1 MPTGLKKHAPAAE
14 RNGEA
19 IAAVLDKVLPKSGR
33 VLEVASG
40 TGQHACFFARTWP
53 QLEWLPSDADPEAL
67 LSIEAWREETSSA
80 NLLPSIRLDV
90 FSAQWPVSKIDAIV
104 AINLL
109 QVAPLPTADAL
120 FAGAAN
126 CLAPGGLLF
135 LYGPFIVPG
144 VPTATSNLEFDA
156 SLRARNP
163 SWGVRSFDRVR
174 RAAEQSGFFFQDRV
188 DMPANNFSLVFR
200 KKASNV
206 LIRIAEERD
215 DAVLGTLL
223 VDAFRETYAEKMP
236 EVVVTDR
243 RIEELNSFSGKR
255 NKGTTWVAEV
265 GGRIVGTVFAARPG
279 SRDSLAW
286 LNDCA
291 ELKHLAVSP
300 EFRRSGLSEQLME
313 AALSAIRGWGCW
325 GVCLHVRR
333 GAYGIARF
341 YEKQNFVRDKRGD
354 FDRLP
359 EVFLEAYLKRLRD

>member
-1 MPTGLKKHAPAAE
+1 MPTALKKHAPAAE
-14 RNGEA
+14 RNREA
-19 IAAVLDKVLPKSGR
+19 IAAVLGKVLPKSGR

-40 TGQHACFFARTWP
+40 TGQHAFHFAQTWP
-53 QLEWLPSDADPEAL
+53 QLEWYPTDADPEAL
-67 LSIEAWREETSSA
+67 MSIEAWREETPLE
-80 NLLPSIRLDV
+80 NLKPSVRLDV
-90 FSAQWPVSKIDAIV
+90 FSAQWPVAKVDVIV

-109 QVAPLPTADAL
+109 QVSPLPTVDAL

-126 CLAPGGLLF
+126 CLGPGGLVF

-144 VPTATSNLEFDA
+144 VPTAPSNLEFDA

-174 RAAEQSGFFFQDRV
+174 RAAEQSGFFFQDRI
-188 DMPANNFSLVFR
+188 DMPANNFSFVFR
-200 KKASNV
+200 KKPTNV
-206 LIRIAEERD
+206 LIRTAEDRD
-215 DAVLGTLL
+215 DAALGTLL
-223 VDAFRETYAEKMP
+223 VDAFRDTYAVKMP
-236 EVVVTDR
+236 EVVVTER
-243 RIEELNSFSGKR
+243 RIEELNSFDGKR

-265 GGRIVGTVFAARPG
+265 GGRIVGTVFAAKPG
-279 SRDSLAW
+279 SKDSLAW
-286 LNDCA
+286 LNECA
-291 ELKHLAVSP
+291 ELKHLAVVP

-313 AALSAIRGWGCW
+313 TALAAIRGWGCW

-333 GAYGIARF
+333 GAHGIARF